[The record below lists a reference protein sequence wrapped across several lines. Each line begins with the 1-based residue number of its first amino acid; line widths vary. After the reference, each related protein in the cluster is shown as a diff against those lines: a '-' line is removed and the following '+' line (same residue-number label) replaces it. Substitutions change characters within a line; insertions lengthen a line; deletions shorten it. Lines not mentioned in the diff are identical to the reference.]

1 MQADID
7 TAHNRA
13 IAREAAAQAITL
25 LKNHEKT
32 LPLSLATFTGNAGNG
47 GNGKDGE
54 DDEGETVVMQPQK
67 EKRKL
72 AVIGPLANAT
82 MGMLSNYHPN
92 SDDVP
97 VAMHHS
103 ALQVLRARGAESA
116 SFAPFYS
123 TGILNIILLPRQA
136 RDKHREST
144 QISSFYQDR
153 LGTDIGKTPKKRV
166 SAGVAFEYAVGSAV
180 ECETPH
186 YCKGADRANISA
198 AAAAAANADTVLLF
212 LGMNSNGNNG
222 TGAEF
227 GGQGSSETEAKDRY
241 DIKLRGVQQEL
252 LEVRKTPL
260 FGAVFCNKTIKF
272 TKTGSANIGKR

>member
-32 LPLSLATFTGNAGNG
+32 LPLSLATFAGNAGNGGNG

-67 EKRKL
+67 KKKKL

-103 ALQVLRARGAESA
+103 ALQVLRA
-116 SFAPFYS
+116 P
-123 TGILNIILLPRQA
+123 
-136 RDKHREST
+136 
-144 QISSFYQDR
+144 
-153 LGTDIGKTPKKRV
+153 
-166 SAGVAFEYAVGSAV
+166 
-180 ECETPH
+180 CEW
-186 YCKGADRANISA
+186 
-198 AAAAAANADTVLLF
+198 L
-212 LGMNSNGNNG
+212 
-222 TGAEF
+222 
-227 GGQGSSETEAKDRY
+227 
-241 DIKLRGVQQEL
+241 
-252 LEVRKTPL
+252 
-260 FGAVFCNKTIKF
+260 
-272 TKTGSANIGKR
+272 